1 MIVKHFSK
9 LLCTSLLFA
18 SPLSALDCSST
29 KDIILY
35 NGHYYTV
42 TTDKLSFDV
51 AKQVAENN
59 GGYLAIPNTT
69 TENGFIKG
77 LIGGS
82 TAWIGVWDPNY
93 TSSYCQEGSG
103 VCSTDPSRF
112 KTVKNQTLTYS
123 NWEVG
128 QPDNFVREYDIVDN
142 MAMVAPLGE
151 HWGVMSG
158 NSGRWADYGYHAD
171 SFNNPPK
178 FIAVFEYDTKPEC
191 FMEDGALSADDFVEK
206 KCNTSV
212 WDETADVLTP
222 GQTFNCLVDQYG
234 TDYCPEALAPADT
247 YWDYSDSYVV
257 ASTGTVVDYVDKV
270 GGSTSLPN
278 SGALLHG
285 IFRSAYSEPDSI
297 VGIMM
302 LSFDASNIYVYAY
315 TASITGK
322 SCSVMDPAN
331 TNFSNPYTFGNYKA
345 TLPKSTSSPQVW
357 IGYGYR
363 TYLSYDAT
371 NMILSFTDNQESSN
385 NFTIDFKN
393 QSVTGNMPRFE
404 FKNGALYALPHHFFQ
419 TTVYGS
425 RNATV
430 NGVNMPLSFGGSGPS
445 CISNVVSGDRI
456 WSTNSLSVISS
467 PCPTGYTD
475 NGTNCKKTVN
485 YTYYNYLCST
495 GTAINAGG
503 NCAKTDPNLTLNN
516 TSTLDDPCNSSTPPP
531 DNCKALKY
539 TCNSTVREPAWV
551 DNQWQCSPFPC
562 IGESD
567 VENLDASVGA
577 SDPDNGGWNENGG
590 CDGQIYLFSGKGEK
604 CRSWDMFFGLAG
616 GGCCDKDKVFAGL
629 VECKANEKLLAEKN
643 RAEQC
648 HYVGEFCSKKIK
660 LGFIKI
666 CVQKSKGHCCF
677 NSKLGRILQEQGRPQ
692 LDMGWGSGENPQCRG
707 FTPEEFQKLDMSRID
722 FSEFLE
728 DFEAVDMS
736 NLGTSIANRV
746 NNNLN
751 AAFPQP
757 Q

>member
-1 MIVKHFSK
+1 MQTILFS
-9 LLCTSLLFA
+9 SLL
-18 SPLSALDCSST
+18 ALDCSST
-29 KDIILY
+29 RDILEY
-35 NGHYYTV
+35 NGHYYTI
-42 TTDKLSFDV
+42 TTDKLTFDV

-93 TSSYCQEGSG
+93 SSSYCYEGSG
-103 VCSTDPSRF
+103 TCSTNPSRYR
-112 KTVKNQTLTYS
+112 TVKNQTLTYS
-123 NWEVG
+123 NWDVN

-158 NSGRWADYGYHAD
+158 NSGRWADYGLHAD
-171 SFNNPPK
+171 SFNNPAM

-191 FMEDGALSADDFVEK
+191 FMQDGALSADNFTAK

-247 YWDYSDSYVV
+247 YWDYSDAYSV
-257 ASTGTVVDYVDKV
+257 AQTGSVVDYVAKAGCPIGTTLNTATGLCYD
-270 GGSTSLPN
+270 GGSLNKNWGAADSLCVAKGMRLPTVYETSAMVA
-278 SGALLHG
+278 GG
-285 IFRSAYSEPDSI
+285 IP
-297 VGIMM
+297 
-302 LSFDASNIYVYAY
+302 
-315 TASITGK
+315 
-322 SCSVMDPAN
+322 
-331 TNFSNPYTFGNYKA
+331 PYNVFTWTSA
-345 TLPKSTSSPQVW
+345 TLMPGTHVQWSSASVSVGSAADFITISARCVST
-357 IGYGYR
+357 
-363 TYLSYDAT
+363 LA
-371 NMILSFTDNQESSN
+371 
-385 NFTIDFKN
+385 
-393 QSVTGNMPRFE
+393 
-404 FKNGALYALPHHFFQ
+404 
-419 TTVYGS
+419 
-425 RNATV
+425 
-430 NGVNMPLSFGGSGPS
+430 
-445 CISNVVSGDRI
+445 
-456 WSTNSLSVISS
+456 
-467 PCPTGYTD
+467 CPTGYTD

-516 TSTLDDPCNSSTPPP
+516 TSTLDDPCNSLTPPP

-539 TCNSTVREPAWV
+539 TCNSTVREPVWI
-551 DNQWQCSPFPC
+551 DNKWQCSPFPC

-577 SDPDNGGWNENGG
+577 SDTDNGGWNENGG

-648 HYVGEFCSKKIK
+648 HYVGDFCSKKIK

-677 NSKLGRILQEQGRPQ
+677 NSKLARILQEQGRPQ
-692 LDMGWGSGENPQCRG
+692 LNIGWGSGENPQCRG
-707 FTPEEFQKLDMSRID
+707 FTPEEFQKLDISKMD
-722 FSEFLE
+722 LNEVFE
-728 DFEAVDMS
+728 D
-736 NLGTSIANRV
+736 IK
-746 NNNLN
+746 LN
-751 AAFPQP
+751 AINIITVTDNIKNKVKDINK
-757 Q
+757 